1 LLVVPLL
8 LAVVPRV
15 APVLLPYTLVNPQ
28 HPSPNSA
35 AGSGIELTQSQVT
48 TLQALHARGYQI
60 VAFPMYAS
68 HIGIR
73 RGPCAALLAPLGNG
87 TLEIYGSPGY
97 VIGNNIA
104 VRITEGP
111 RSYFVW
117 KQERLEA
124 TPDRLAELAAFT
136 SDLETALLPHT

>member
-1 LLVVPLL
+1 MD
-8 LAVVPRV
+8 
-15 APVLLPYTLVNPQ
+15 PQ
-28 HPSPNSA
+28 RSPNSA
-35 AGSGIELTQSQVT
+35 AGSGIELTQAQIV

-73 RGPCAALLAPLGNG
+73 RGSCAALLAPLGNG
-87 TLEIYGSPGY
+87 TLEIYGTPGY
-97 VIGNNIA
+97 MIGDNIA

-117 KQERLEA
+117 KKERLEA
-124 TPDRLAELAAFT
+124 TPERLADLATFT
-136 SDLETALLPHT
+136 QDLETALLPHA